1 MLPKELA
8 SAERFQLARD
18 VGFAG
23 IEIGTVTDPAQAEA
37 IKAASAKTGLVIH
50 SVMNAEHWRSP
61 LSSADPEVVAK
72 SVQGMET
79 SLRNAKLWGAGI
91 VLLVPAVVNAET
103 GYQDAW
109 TRSQKVIRERI
120 LLATELKV
128 VIGIEEVWN
137 KFLLCPLELNKYVD
151 EFASPWVRAYVDV
164 GNMVFY
170 GYPQDWIR
178 TVGKRTVRVHLKDF
192 LLDRPNGKFFW
203 KNLGEGDID
212 WPEVRKAL
220 ADVGYEG
227 WATVEIQLAAT
238 PPTSRTRAARRPL
251 PRGAEA
257 GRGTGGSWNMTLSR
271 RRVLELGVAAMAAP
285 KPSWAGATQAPGSAP
300 DSTALSGPAT
310 SACSCGTAARG
321 ARGLDETAAGL
332 PDRKIPYR
340 EGDRGCRDDGL

>member
-1 MLPKELA
+1 MSTIDRRAFLETAAAASALAALRPRPAAAAGGIKKAVLLSMLPKELA
-8 SAERFQLARD
+8 FRERFQLARD

-23 IEIGTVTDPAQAEA
+23 IEIGTVTDAGEAEA
-37 IKAASAKTGLVIH
+37 IKDASQKTGLPIH

-61 LSSADPEVVAK
+61 LSSADPAVVAK
-72 SVQGMET
+72 SVAGMEA
-79 SLRNAKLWGAGI
+79 SLRNAKLWGAGV

-120 LLATELKV
+120 LPLASELQ
-128 VIGIEEVWN
+128 VIVGIEEVWN
-137 KFLLCPLELNKYVD
+137 KFLLSPLELNKYVD
-151 EFASPWVRAYVDV
+151 EFQSPWVRAYVDV

-192 LLDRPNGKFFW
+192 QLDRPNGKFYW

-227 WATVEIQLAAT
+227 WATVEIQGGDAAYLKDV
-238 PPTSRTRAARRPL
+238 AARFDRFL
-251 PRGAEA
+251 A
-257 GRGTGGSWNMTLSR
+257 GQKP
-271 RRVLELGVAAMAAP
+271 VAA
-285 KPSWAGATQAPGSAP
+285 APGA
-300 DSTALSGPAT
+300 
-310 SACSCGTAARG
+310 
-321 ARGLDETAAGL
+321 
-332 PDRKIPYR
+332 
-340 EGDRGCRDDGL
+340 